1 MKEWTREERYRY
13 LKDPM
18 EVKDLFDR
26 ISVSKY
32 RQTFHIQAVTGLM
45 NDPNGFVYFDNKW
58 HLFYQWCP
66 WGAVHGLKY
75 WYHVVS
81 KNLITWENLGV
92 CLLPDEGDG
101 YDNKGAYSGS
111 AMPID
116 DKLYLYY
123 TGNNRDSDW
132 VRHPYTCLAR
142 LGSDGWTE
150 KYPLPLF
157 GAHPDYTDNQ
167 RDPKI
172 IVMPDSNTYYIILGA
187 ETPEKRGCILVYKS
201 ENLLHGWTFAGELK
215 VPGVDYLGNMW
226 ECPSIERIG
235 GHDILMFCPQHIKLP
250 GRGESTNHN
259 GYILGKMDWDSLT
272 FEHEGSFHVLD
283 FGFDSYA
290 ATCANNVQDP
300 DKAILIAWM
309 GLPDVTYPTD
319 EEEWAGSL
327 TLPRELTVRGRRLIQ
342 KPLPELK
349 KLRGEELSLEEK
361 LNEEQCIRLPDAC
374 EIEVDIRPGDCEIG
388 ILTDGDGTGGIVISY
403 DDREK
408 EITIDKSGMKE
419 RFNTEL
425 GESRKRPLPDGL
437 SHLRI
442 FIDRSSVEIFVND
455 GDAVFTTRAFPTDLE
470 HFMKIKEGDTFMHI
484 WKLKPAVKDNFII

>member
-1 MKEWTREERYRY
+1 
-13 LKDPM
+13 
-18 EVKDLFDR
+18 
-26 ISVSKY
+26 
-32 RQTFHIQAVTGLM
+32 
-45 NDPNGFVYFDNKW
+45 
-58 HLFYQWCP
+58 
-66 WGAVHGLKY
+66 
-75 WYHVVS
+75 
-81 KNLITWENLGV
+81 
-92 CLLPDEGDG
+92 
-101 YDNKGAYSGS
+101 
-111 AMPID
+111 
-116 DKLYLYY
+116 
-123 TGNNRDSDW
+123 
-132 VRHPYTCLAR
+132 
-142 LGSDGWTE
+142 
-150 KYPLPLF
+150 
-157 GAHPDYTDNQ
+157 
-167 RDPKI
+167 
-172 IVMPDSNTYYIILGA
+172 
-187 ETPEKRGCILVYKS
+187 
-201 ENLLHGWTFAGELK
+201 
-215 VPGVDYLGNMW
+215 
-226 ECPSIERIG
+226 
-235 GHDILMFCPQHIKLP
+235 
-250 GRGESTNHN
+250 
-259 GYILGKMDWDSLT
+259 
-272 FEHEGSFHVLD
+272 
-283 FGFDSYA
+283 
-290 ATCANNVQDP
+290 
-300 DKAILIAWM
+300 M

-455 GDAVFTTRAFPTDLE
+455 GDAVFTTRAFPTDQE